1 MFRTVQTTII
11 TGVLLATLAGASV
24 AQAAPPPAATND
36 MTQGNSGMMGSG
48 NMMSRGGM
56 MGDYGKIAGKTGGNM
71 MGMMAMMTACT
82 NMMTAQINMMNAMT
96 NEINA
101 QTKLLTHGA
110 APSAGPMPK

>member
-1 MFRTVQTTII
+1 MFKTAKTTII
-11 TGVLLATLAGASV
+11 TGILFATLAGASV

-36 MTQGNSGMMGSG
+36 MTQGNSGMMS
-48 NMMSRGGM
+48 SGGM
-56 MGDYGKIAGKTGGNM
+56 MGDHGKAAGKNGSDM

-110 APSAGPMPK
+110 AAPAGPMPK